1 MLEALCAFGPKK
13 LEESPVVKKEGA
25 RGVHLFAEVWRQGL
39 ALSAQR
45 GEDLFT
51 ACFGRLDSYPWSPLS
66 NAVYWEERPH
76 PDADYALDPCRIY
89 RCRAGHW
96 QEERYENLYFGKDK
110 LPGLL
115 HQADRLLR
123 KYLKTGHYL
132 REKPEEAWA
141 APYVEA
147 VLQAERAAALE
158 AARPKITIDLSHL
171 ERIRRD
177 AQATRESLLTDE
189 ERGEEEPPPPPGEEA
204 PPAPEQPAPC
214 PQVSGLE
221 PGYVQLLLALLRGE
235 PTAPLVQA
243 HKWMPSVVADA
254 INQAFFDDIGDN
266 ILECDGAAITLV
278 EDYREEILEML
289 GGMNP

>member
-1 MLEALCAFGPKK
+1 M
-13 LEESPVVKKEGA
+13 
-25 RGVHLFAEVWRQGL
+25 
-39 ALSAQR
+39 
-45 GEDLFT
+45 
-51 ACFGRLDSYPWSPLS
+51 
-66 NAVYWEERPH
+66 
-76 PDADYALDPCRIY
+76 
-89 RCRAGHW
+89 
-96 QEERYENLYFGKDK
+96 
-110 LPGLL
+110 
-115 HQADRLLR
+115 
-123 KYLKTGHYL
+123 
-132 REKPEEAWA
+132 
-141 APYVEA
+141 
-147 VLQAERAAALE
+147 
-158 AARPKITIDLSHL
+158 

-189 ERGEEEPPPPPGEEA
+189 ERGEDEPPPPPVEEA

-214 PQVSGLE
+214 PQVPGLE

-278 EDYREEILEML
+278 EDYQEEILEML

>member
-1 MLEALCAFGPKK
+1 MRWTPAA
-13 LEESPVVKKEGA
+13 STAAGA
-25 RGVHLFAEVWRQGL
+25 ATGRRSATRTSTL
-39 ALSAQR
+39 ARTS
-45 GEDLFT
+45 
-51 ACFGRLDSYPWSPLS
+51 
-66 NAVYWEERPH
+66 
-76 PDADYALDPCRIY
+76 
-89 RCRAGHW
+89 
-96 QEERYENLYFGKDK
+96 
-110 LPGLL
+110 
-115 HQADRLLR
+115 LLR

-147 VLQAERAAALE
+147 VLEAERAAALE

-189 ERGEEEPPPPPGEEA
+189 ERGGDELPPPPGEE
-204 PPAPEQPAPC
+204 
-214 PQVSGLE
+214 G
-221 PGYVQLLLALLRGE
+221 
-235 PTAPLVQA
+235 PTAPRGQA

-278 EDYREEILEML
+278 EDYQEEILEML

>member
-1 MLEALCAFGPKK
+1 M
-13 LEESPVVKKEGA
+13 
-25 RGVHLFAEVWRQGL
+25 
-39 ALSAQR
+39 
-45 GEDLFT
+45 FT

-76 PDADYALDPCRIY
+76 PTPTMRWTPAAST
-89 RCRAGHW
+89 AAGGGHW

-141 APYVEA
+141 VPYVEA
-147 VLQAERAAALE
+147 VLEAERAAALE

-189 ERGEEEPPPPPGEEA
+189 ERGEEEEPPPPPVEETP
-204 PPAPEQPAPC
+204 PPAPEQPDICA
-214 PQVSGLE
+214 QVPGLE

-278 EDYREEILEML
+278 EDYQEEILEML

>member
-1 MLEALCAFGPKK
+1 ME
-13 LEESPVVKKEGA
+13 
-25 RGVHLFAEVWRQGL
+25 
-39 ALSAQR
+39 
-45 GEDLFT
+45 
-51 ACFGRLDSYPWSPLS
+51 
-66 NAVYWEERPH
+66 
-76 PDADYALDPCRIY
+76 
-89 RCRAGHW
+89 
-96 QEERYENLYFGKDK
+96 
-110 LPGLL
+110 
-115 HQADRLLR
+115 
-123 KYLKTGHYL
+123 
-132 REKPEEAWA
+132 
-141 APYVEA
+141 
-147 VLQAERAAALE
+147 AERAAALE

-189 ERGEEEPPPPPGEEA
+189 ERGEEELPPPPVEEA
-204 PPAPEQPAPC
+204 PPAPEQPDICA
-214 PQVSGLE
+214 QVPGLE
-221 PGYVQLLLALLRGE
+221 PGYVQLLLALLRGV